1 MEDVMEKPETKPTTF
16 VGKCCISLSLI
27 WIKTTRLKCSGRE
40 EKLVHGNTGS
50 HYLVLSTHQ
59 ELLN

>member
-1 MEDVMEKPETKPTTF
+1 MEKTETKPTTF

>member
-1 MEDVMEKPETKPTTF
+1 MEKTETKPTTF
-16 VGKCCISLSLI
+16 VGKCCVSLSLI

-50 HYLVLSTHQ
+50 HLFSA
-59 ELLN
+59 